1 MREKGSSE
9 VLNKLYDTA
18 MDKLEGVK
26 KEYDALSKR
35 YSEKVANHNTDLS
48 RLEQAEEE
56 NRRLQKQMDALL
68 KQRDSAMHY
77 QQQYSTSMRRW
88 KHLSPARIQRTKH
101 LRWSWA
107 LLYSRENNIILICNE
122 YCGSSLCWFHRIESG
137 TSAGRSCTLIY
148 QLFVSASNQT
158 VH

>member
-1 MREKGSSE
+1 MSKDIWFCLKVMREKGSSE

-35 YSEKVANHNTDLS
+35 YSEKVASHNTDLS

-68 KQRDSAMHY
+68 KQRDSAIQY
-77 QQQYSTSMRRW
+77 QQQCSTSMRR
-88 KHLSPARIQRTKH
+88 
-101 LRWSWA
+101 
-107 LLYSRENNIILICNE
+107 
-122 YCGSSLCWFHRIESG
+122 
-137 TSAGRSCTLIY
+137 
-148 QLFVSASNQT
+148 
-158 VH
+158 